1 MSVQPT
7 VVIIADDAEF
17 PRLVSARWQSER
29 RVPEFTVVSSD
40 LCASCGRD
48 AFQLGVI
55 GPVPADSLP
64 KVLAGTCGLAQAV
77 IVLSDE
83 TETTEQVRMD
93 FPRVLVLQRHEG
105 WLDMLVLLAG
115 ETLRRIEA
123 QRRASRAE
131 TAQSSLKRNALLGQY
146 VLEMRHNLNNALTSI
161 LGHSELL
168 MLEPGAMGASE
179 RAQVTTIR
187 NMGLRM
193 HEILQRFSSLE
204 KELTVAEASPEI
216 EWRGQGRAAVLQ

>member
-7 VVIIADDAEF
+7 VVIIAEEAEF

-29 RVPEFTVVSSD
+29 RVPDFTIVSGD
-40 LCASCGRD
+40 VCASGGRD
-48 AFQLGVI
+48 AFQLAIV
-55 GPVPADSLP
+55 GPVPADSLQ
-64 KVLAGTCGLAQAV
+64 KILLGTSGSAHAMIVV
-77 IVLSDE
+77 IDE
-83 TETTEQVRMD
+83 AETAERLRAE

-123 QRRASRAE
+123 QSRASRAE
-131 TAQSSLKRNALLGQY
+131 ASETASKRNAVLGQY
-146 VLEMRHNLNNALTSI
+146 VLEMRHSLNNALTSI

-216 EWRGQGRAAVLQ
+216 EWRGQGRAAAVQ